1 MQPLC
6 WPNTVQLTLSIQR
19 PSELMLLLQCN
30 ALPAIEH
37 LNVTNEEL
45 HTALPLGVSKSV
57 PYIRLSEHG
66 LREGADG
73 TRLRFLL
80 LRYITLSDVII
91 LIGSLTM
98 PLLEKLILV
107 DMYDHSKLSLDIS
120 SSIIVTLLSA
130 IIQFHFVL

>member
-1 MQPLC
+1 
-6 WPNTVQLTLSIQR
+6 
-19 PSELMLLLQCN
+19 MLLLQRN
-30 ALPAIEH
+30 ALPAIEY

-57 PYIRLSEHG
+57 PDIRLSEHG
-66 LREGADG
+66 LHERADG